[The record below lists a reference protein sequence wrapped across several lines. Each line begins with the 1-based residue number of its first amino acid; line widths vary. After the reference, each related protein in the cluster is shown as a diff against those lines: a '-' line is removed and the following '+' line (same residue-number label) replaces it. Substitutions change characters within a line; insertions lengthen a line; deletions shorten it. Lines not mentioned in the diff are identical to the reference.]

1 MASLSMVCSG
11 IGRHVPSASL
21 SLLTGSSRTGS
32 VSLKMAPC
40 AAKGSTRSGL
50 LHCSFVPSSAL
61 SSLSASSSFSGKDKL
76 IINFILFAELGLV
89 EIGDFSCRLDWFE
102 IGMLMKILNRTVS
115 FMVKLGLFKGSSLG
129 FGFNSNIGVSTTKR
143 RGLVVRAKK
152 YALCQTKRN
161 RSRKSLARTHGFRKR
176 MSTTSG
182 RAVIKRRRA
191 KGRWEL
197 APKSSPRTGKR
208 A

>member
-1 MASLSMVCSG
+1 MASLSMGNWVCSG
-11 IGRHVPSASL
+11 IGNHGPSASL
-21 SLLTGSSRTGS
+21 SLLTGSSRMTSS
-32 VSLKMAPC
+32 VSFKMAAS
-40 AAKGSTRSGL
+40 AAKASTRSGL

-61 SSLSASSSFSGKDKL
+61 STLSASTFFS
-76 IINFILFAELGLV
+76 
-89 EIGDFSCRLDWFE
+89 
-102 IGMLMKILNRTVS
+102 
-115 FMVKLGLFKGSSLG
+115 GSSLG
-129 FGFNSNIGVSTTKR
+129 FGFNSHIGVSTTKR

-182 RAVIKRRRA
+182 RAVIQRRRA
-191 KGRWEL
+191 KGRWDL
-197 APKSSPRTGKR
+197 CPKSSPRTGKR

>member
-1 MASLSMVCSG
+1 MACLSMVCSG
-11 IGRHVPSASL
+11 IRNHAPSASL
-21 SLLTGSSRTGS
+21 SLHSGSSRMTT
-32 VSLKMAPC
+32 LKMG
-40 AAKGSTRSGL
+40 GSSGRPGL

-61 SSLSASSSFSGKDKL
+61 STSSASISFSG
-76 IINFILFAELGLV
+76 
-89 EIGDFSCRLDWFE
+89 S
-102 IGMLMKILNRTVS
+102 S
-115 FMVKLGLFKGSSLG
+115 FG
-129 FGFNSNIGVSTTKR
+129 FGFNSSIGVSTPKR

-182 RAVIKRRRA
+182 RAVIQRRRA
-191 KGRWEL
+191 KGRWDL
-197 APKSSPRTGKR
+197 CPKSSPRTGKR

>member
-1 MASLSMVCSG
+1 MACLSMGSLVCSG
-11 IGRHVPSASL
+11 IGNCGPSASL
-21 SLLTGSSRTGS
+21 SLNTGSSTC
-32 VSLKMAPC
+32 VYLKMA
-40 AAKGSTRSGL
+40 ASTRPGL

-61 SSLSASSSFSGKDKL
+61 STLSASTSFSG
-76 IINFILFAELGLV
+76 
-89 EIGDFSCRLDWFE
+89 S
-102 IGMLMKILNRTVS
+102 S
-115 FMVKLGLFKGSSLG
+115 FG
-129 FGFNSNIGVSTTKR
+129 FGFNSNIGVSTSKR

-182 RAVIKRRRA
+182 RAVIQRRRA
-191 KGRWEL
+191 KGRWDL
-197 APKSSPRTGKR
+197 CPKSSPRTGKR